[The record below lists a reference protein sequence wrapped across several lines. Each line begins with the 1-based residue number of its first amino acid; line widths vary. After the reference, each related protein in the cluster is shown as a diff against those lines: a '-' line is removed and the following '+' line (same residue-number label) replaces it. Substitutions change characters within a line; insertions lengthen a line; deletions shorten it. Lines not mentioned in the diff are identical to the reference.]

1 MANRGDHGL
10 RVSAP
15 TLDGQVVVVT
25 GASRGIGEGIV
36 ARCLEAG
43 ARVLG
48 VSRSGGGPAGAD
60 SRDYSSLEL
69 DVTDAD
75 APERLLAAALDV
87 HDRVDALVNNAGILI
102 SEPCWEQTDEQW
114 DAMFGVNVT
123 APFLL
128 SQRFARHWVT
138 EKRSAAILNVCSI
151 ESEIGW
157 KSPPQAAYAA
167 SKGAMLGLTRALALD
182 LSSHGIRVVAI
193 GPGVIDTGLAT
204 PEREDVERRIPLDHR
219 FGEPE
224 EIGDAAVFLLSDRA
238 SYITGE
244 ILFVDGGYQLV

>member
-1 MANRGDHGL
+1 M
-10 RVSAP
+10 SAP
-15 TLDGQVVVVT
+15 VLHGQVVVVT
-25 GASRGIGEGIV
+25 GASRGIGEGI
-36 ARCLEAG
+36 ATRCLEAG

-48 VSRSGGGPAGAD
+48 VSRSGGGPDGAEPG
-60 SRDYSSLEL
+60 DYSSIEL
-69 DVTDAD
+69 DLTEAD
-75 APERLLAAALDV
+75 SPERLLAAALDRYG
-87 HDRVDALVNNAGILI
+87 RVDALVNNAGILI
-102 SEPCWEQTDEQW
+102 SEPCWEQTDDQW

-128 SQRFARHWVT
+128 SQRFARHWVA
-138 EKRSAAILNVCSI
+138 EKRRAAILNVCSI

-182 LSSHGIRVVAI
+182 LSPHGIRVVAI

-204 PEREDVERRIPLDHR
+204 PERAEVERRIPLENR
-219 FGEPE
+219 FGEPV
-224 EIGDAAVFLLSDRA
+224 EIGDSAVFLLSDRA

-244 ILFVDGGYQLV
+244 ILFVDGGYKLV